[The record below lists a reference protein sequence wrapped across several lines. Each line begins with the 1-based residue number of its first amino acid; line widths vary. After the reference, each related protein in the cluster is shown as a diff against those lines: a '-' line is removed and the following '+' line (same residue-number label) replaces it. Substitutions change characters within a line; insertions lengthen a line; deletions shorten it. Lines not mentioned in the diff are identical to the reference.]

1 MNTCRTGRDV
11 EEGEKANPI
20 PIPIP
25 IPIPSSYIPLLHSVA
40 KGCLDSVAKGCPDG
54 GISPPPPPGRRTN
67 RDRVLVL
74 FLICVPQLL
83 AQGSIPPPH
92 RPNMRG
98 TFDVGVRTQ

>member
-1 MNTCRTGRDV
+1 MGRDV

-40 KGCLDSVAKGCPDG
+40 KGCPDG

-74 FLICVPQLL
+74 FLIYVPQLL
-83 AQGSIPPPH
+83 AQGSLSPPH
-92 RPNMRG
+92 RPNTRG
-98 TFDVGVRTQ
+98 TFDVRVRTQ

>member
-1 MNTCRTGRDV
+1 MNTCQTGRDV
-11 EEGEKANPI
+11 EEGEKASPI

-25 IPIPSSYIPLLHSVA
+25 IPNPSSYIPLLHSVA
-40 KGCLDSVAKGCPDG
+40 KGYLDG
-54 GISPPPPPGRRTN
+54 GISPPPLPGRRTN

-92 RPNMRG
+92 RPNTRG
-98 TFDVGVRTQ
+98 TFDVRVRTQ